1 MRAQRG
7 PMLLALAFL
16 GQVGLGIER
25 MPPPTPQPSRPPYRA
40 VACSEAA
47 DPAIDSATQEQSGTS
62 HGVDTFLIHVS
73 IVNRGARGQRPTAHT
88 IISVYREEERIAQ
101 MHIPRLDVGEAYA
114 FTTQF
119 RRAADAGPNSTTL
132 LFRIG
137 GLNYAPGSRDDC
149 NERDNSFRL
158 TF

>member
-1 MRAQRG
+1 
-7 PMLLALAFL
+7 MLLALAFL

-25 MPPPTPQPSRPPYRA
+25 MPPPMPQPSRPPYRA